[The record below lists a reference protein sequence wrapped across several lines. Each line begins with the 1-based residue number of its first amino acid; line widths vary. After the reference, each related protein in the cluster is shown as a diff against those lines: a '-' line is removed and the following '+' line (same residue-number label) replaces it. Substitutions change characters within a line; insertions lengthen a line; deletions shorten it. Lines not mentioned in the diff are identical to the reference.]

1 MVFLISML
9 VELHSGDKSVRTTRT
24 ANAARAYS
32 IAKSHLS
39 RQAMPVAI
47 TMWDYNTDYNYK
59 VATYV
64 ITDQERLDEAFK
76 LMVTD
81 IMIGE

>member
-39 RQAMPVAI
+39 RQALPVTI
-47 TMWDYNTDYNYK
+47 TMWDYNTDFDYK

-64 ITDQERLDEAFK
+64 AANQTQLDEAFK

-81 IMIGE
+81 VMIGE

>member
-24 ANAARAYS
+24 TNAARAYS

-39 RQAMPVAI
+39 RQALPVVI
-47 TMWDYNTDYNYK
+47 TLWDYNTDSDYK
-59 VATYV
+59 IATYV
-64 ITDQERLDEAFK
+64 ADNQTRLDEAFR
-76 LMVTD
+76 LMVANVV
-81 IMIGE
+81 EKE

>member
-39 RQAMPVAI
+39 RQALPVTI
-47 TMWDYNTDYNYK
+47 TMWDYNTDFHYK

-64 ITDQERLDEAFK
+64 ATNQPQLDEAFK

-81 IMIGE
+81 VMIGE

>member
-9 VELHSGDKSVRTTRT
+9 VELHNGDKSVRTTRT

-39 RQAMPVAI
+39 RQTLPVTI
-47 TMWDYNTDYNYK
+47 TMWDYNTDFDYK

-64 ITDQERLDEAFK
+64 ATNQAQLDEAFK

>member
-39 RQAMPVAI
+39 RQTMPITI

-81 IMIGE
+81 VMIGE